1 MINELLT
8 IMQDE
13 DIRKA
18 FGARLKELR
27 KQKGWTQK
35 ELANQLDIRFSQL
48 NKYECGMH
56 IPPIERL
63 IQLSDILGVTLDYL
77 VMGNRFEQQP
87 LHNARLIER
96 LKELEK
102 FDNDD
107 QETIIKM
114 IDAMIV
120 KRRVEGAVQPIDTRA
135 ASGGG

>member
-1 MINELLT
+1 MTTELLI

-13 DIRKA
+13 NIRKA
-18 FGARLKELR
+18 FGARLKTLR

-35 ELANQLDIRFSQL
+35 QLANQVDMRFSQL

-56 IPPIERL
+56 IPPIEKL
-63 IQLSDILGVTLDYL
+63 VQLSDILGVTLDYL
-77 VMGNRFEQQP
+77 LTGNRDEIQP
-87 LHNARLIER
+87 LHNIRLVER
-96 LKELEK
+96 LREVED

-120 KRRVEGAVQPIDTRA
+120 KHRVEGAVVPLDQ
-135 ASGGG
+135 

>member
-8 IMQDE
+8 IMQNG

-27 KQKGWTQK
+27 KQKGLTQK

-63 IQLSDILGVTLDYL
+63 IQLS
-77 VMGNRFEQQP
+77 
-87 LHNARLIER
+87 
-96 LKELEK
+96 
-102 FDNDD
+102 
-107 QETIIKM
+107 
-114 IDAMIV
+114 
-120 KRRVEGAVQPIDTRA
+120 GA
-135 ASGGG
+135 GL

>member
-1 MINELLT
+1 MITELLT

-13 DIRKA
+13 NIRKA
-18 FGARLKELR
+18 FEARLKALR
-27 KQKGWTQK
+27 KQKDWTQK

-56 IPPIERL
+56 FPPIERL
-63 IQLSDILGVTLDYL
+63 IQLSDILDVTLDYL

-87 LHNARLIER
+87 LHNARLNER
-96 LKELEK
+96 FNELEK

-107 QETIIKM
+107 QETIILM

-120 KRRVEGAVQPIDTRA
+120 KRRAESAVTPFDQQHAND
-135 ASGGG
+135 